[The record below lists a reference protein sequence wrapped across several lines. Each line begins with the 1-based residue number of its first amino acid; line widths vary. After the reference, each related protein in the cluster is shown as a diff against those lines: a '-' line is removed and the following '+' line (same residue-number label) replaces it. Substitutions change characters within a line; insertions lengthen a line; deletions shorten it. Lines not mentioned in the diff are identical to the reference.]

1 LSKRSENSEDWLSIS
16 DMMSG
21 LMFIFVLI
29 SVIYMRE
36 VIKEREE
43 LKQKSEN
50 INAISVEFDNR
61 KEKISE
67 ALLNEFRNDLP
78 KWKAEIDGT
87 VFRFKSPE
95 ILFQRGRSRLKR
107 GFKTILKDFFPRY
120 IAVLKSFKSDVEEIR
135 VEGHTS
141 SIWNSRTD
149 RRSSYLKNAQLSQE
163 RALEVLKFSISE
175 TDVKDDFEWLV
186 LVTRANGLSFAKPIL
201 KDGVEDREASRR
213 VEFRVMTN
221 LESQLEKIQKLV
233 KESSGSN

>member
-1 LSKRSENSEDWLSIS
+1 LIKRSENSEDWLSIS

-67 ALLNEFRNDLP
+67 ALLNEFRDDLP

-95 ILFQRGRSRLKR
+95 ILFQRGRSRLKM

-120 IAVLKSFKSDVEEIR
+120 VAVLKSFKSDVEEIR

-149 RRSSYLKNAQLSQE
+149 RKNSYLKNAQLSQE
-163 RALEVLKFSISE
+163 RALEVLKFSISD

-201 KDGVEDREASRR
+201 KDGKEDREASRR